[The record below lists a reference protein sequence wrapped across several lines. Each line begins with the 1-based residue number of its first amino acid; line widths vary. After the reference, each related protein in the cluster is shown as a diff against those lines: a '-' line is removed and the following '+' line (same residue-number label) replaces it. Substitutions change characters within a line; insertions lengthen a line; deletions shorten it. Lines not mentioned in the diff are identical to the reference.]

1 MPLHT
6 KASDWTR
13 HLVPT
18 DEGYYRLETPDTAG
32 VPVRLF
38 LTPRLIEELEPALY
52 PQIVNATRFPGVRL
66 VVLTPDVHLGYGV
79 PVGSVILTDRA
90 SGAVALDPGAAAAR
104 ARESVAAQDDRAGLR
119 TVTVDAD
126 PARVTVTVTGTVDLT
141 LLRLVR
147 GGRPFVVRVEATAR
161 PHLLP
166 CCPDRP

>member
-1 MPLHT
+1 LGVDLGRAVSARRALAAT
-6 KASDWTR
+6 ADAAA
-13 HLVPT
+13 LAGAGAL
-18 DEGYYRLETPDTAG
+18 DEARY
-32 VPVRLF
+32 
-38 LTPRLIEELEPALY
+38 
-52 PQIVNATRFPGVRL
+52 
-66 VVLTPDVHLGYGV
+66 
-79 PVGSVILTDRA
+79 RA

-104 ARESVAAQDDRAGLR
+104 ARESAAAQDDRAGLR

-166 CCPDRP
+166 